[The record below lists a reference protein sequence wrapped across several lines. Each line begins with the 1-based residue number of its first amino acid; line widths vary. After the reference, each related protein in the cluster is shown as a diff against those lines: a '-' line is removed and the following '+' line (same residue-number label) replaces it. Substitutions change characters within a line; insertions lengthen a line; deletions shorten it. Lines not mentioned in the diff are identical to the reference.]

1 MVMIFKSND
10 VDKKQNY
17 HLYSDPALWIL
28 NLSYIFILFY
38 LYTLPQTMSV
48 IFFRRFCPGCK
59 NIVNIPIKG
68 RSKTLKTRD
77 VNRRNCQKSIQ
88 KNLNRLLFFQVEQ
101 KLYFIFDT
109 VFINPVIFSRI
120 QPITISF
127 FGNRFF
133 RFLFFSKQLI
143 EKTISV

>member
-68 RSKTLKTRD
+68 RSKTLKTKKNGISPQKCPGSNKQTKGFRGLGPGPFL
-77 VNRRNCQKSIQ
+77 QKSH
-88 KNLNRLLFFQVEQ
+88 
-101 KLYFIFDT
+101 T
-109 VFINPVIFSRI
+109 WTAP
-120 QPITISF
+120 
-127 FGNRFF
+127 
-133 RFLFFSKQLI
+133 
-143 EKTISV
+143 